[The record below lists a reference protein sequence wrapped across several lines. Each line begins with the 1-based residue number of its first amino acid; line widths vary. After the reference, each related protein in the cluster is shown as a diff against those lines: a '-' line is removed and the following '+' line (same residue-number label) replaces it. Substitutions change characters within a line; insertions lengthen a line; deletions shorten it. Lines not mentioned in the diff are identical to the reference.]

1 VTVTHKW
8 IIKSWQK
15 QIETWRNLILSML
28 HECVISHVEYHEN
41 NVFNSIS
48 AMYNFNCNQIDDLLT
63 INASWKIIKECS
75 FSSLIDSR
83 YSLMYSVN
91 EVSSFIRNRTSQLEK
106 LNNTEIA
113 TEKTK
118 NTTNQS
124 ELMNNDEHETLQ
136 EILNDEQN
144 QDQKNDSDV
153 SIHFLAIEMN
163 NN

>member
-1 VTVTHKW
+1 M
-8 IIKSWQK
+8 IKSWWK

-28 HECVISHVEYHEN
+28 HEHVVSHVEYHEN

-48 AMYNFNCNQIDDLLT
+48 ATYNFNCNQIDDLLT
-63 INASWKIIKECS
+63 INASWKIIREHS
-75 FSSLIDSR
+75 FSSLTDSR
-83 YSLMYSVN
+83 YSSMYSVN
-91 EVSSFIRNRTSQLEK
+91 EVFSFIRNRTLQLEK
-106 LNNTEIA
+106 SNNTEIA

-124 ELMNNDEHETLQ
+124 ESMNSDEHETLQ

-153 SIHFLAIEMN
+153 SVHFSVIEMSDN
-163 NN
+163 

>member
-1 VTVTHKW
+1 
-8 IIKSWQK
+8 
-15 QIETWRNLILSML
+15 
-28 HECVISHVEYHEN
+28 
-41 NVFNSIS
+41 
-48 AMYNFNCNQIDDLLT
+48 
-63 INASWKIIKECS
+63 
-75 FSSLIDSR
+75 
-83 YSLMYSVN
+83 MYSVN